1 MLDDDVYAELDRRL
15 APVDAARAAVY
26 PGERAGRRPVHTC
39 YVPADAVV
47 PGLAASW
54 GTAALAALD
63 GHGLPDLGLDPALV
77 EQVLPRVRAKL
88 AAEPVE
94 DLRVDAEDGYR
105 GGPDAEDDD
114 VLRAA
119 AAVAADRRA
128 GTAPPSVGV
137 RAKSLEG
144 PTRRRGVRTLD
155 LFLGGLAEEDPLLS
169 TPRGRT
175 PSSPPFASSVRDPGR
190 GRPWRGPAESASSPL
205 RSTVTLPKVTDVEQV
220 RAFLP
225 VLDAL
230 EAAHGVALDLE
241 LQIETPQAVLGAD
254 GTATAA
260 RLVHAAGP
268 RLTGL
273 HYGTYDYSAALGI
286 AAGHQASD
294 HPAADFAKQVAQVA
308 VAGTGAAAVDGS
320 TNVLPVGS
328 REQVHAA
335 WRLHAGLVRRA
346 LERGFYQGW
355 DLHPAQLV
363 TRYVATY
370 AFFRAALPAAAAR
383 LAAYLDRAD
392 GGVLDE
398 PATARALASVLLRG
412 LDCGAVDDAEVRA
425 VTGVDREDLDRLA
438 GRPARRTPRAG
449 TGPPTIAL

>member
-1 MLDDDVYAELDRRL
+1 MGLEENVYAELDRRL
-15 APVDAARAAVY
+15 APVDAARAAAY
-26 PGERAGRRPVHTC
+26 PGEGPDRQPVHTC

-47 PGLAASW
+47 PGIAAAW
-54 GTAALAALD
+54 GQTAMAALD
-63 GHGLPDLGLDPALV
+63 EHGLPDLGLDPALV
-77 EQVLPRVRAKL
+77 EEVLPRVRAKL

-105 GGPDAEDDD
+105 GGPDREDDD
-114 VLRAA
+114 VLAA
-119 AAVAADRRA
+119 ARA
-128 GTAPPSVGV
+128 LATGAPPSIGI

-155 LFLGGLAEEDPLLS
+155 LFLGSLDA
-169 TPRGRT
+169 GR
-175 PSSPPFASSVRDPGR
+175 A
-190 GRPWRGPAESASSPL
+190 
-205 RSTVTLPKVTDVEQV
+205 TVTLPKVTDVEQV

-230 EAAHGVALDLE
+230 EDAHSVPLDLE
-241 LQIETPQAVLGAD
+241 LQVETPQAVLGPD
-254 GTATAA
+254 GAVTLA
-260 RLVHAAGP
+260 RMVHAAGP

-273 HYGTYDYSAALGI
+273 HYGTYDYSAAVGI
-286 AAGHQASD
+286 AAAHQSSD
-294 HPAADFAKQVAQVA
+294 HPAADFAKQVMQVA
-308 VAGTGAAAVDGS
+308 VAGTGARAVDGS
-320 TNVLPVGS
+320 TNVLPVGA

-383 LAAYLDRAD
+383 LSAYLDRAD
-392 GGVLDE
+392 AGVLDE
-398 PATARALASVLLRG
+398 PATARALAGVVLRG
-412 LDCGAVDDAEVRA
+412 VDCGAVDAAQVTTSTGMPMVEV
-425 VTGVDREDLDRLA
+425 VKL
-438 GRPARRTPRAG
+438 ARRWPRG
-449 TGPPTIAL
+449 D

>member
-1 MLDDDVYAELDRRL
+1 MGALSEEVYAELDRRL
-15 APVDAARAAVY
+15 APVDDARAAAY
-26 PGERAGRRPVHTC
+26 PGERTTRQPVHTC
-39 YVPADAVV
+39 YVPADAVS
-47 PGLAASW
+47 PGTARAW
-54 GTAALAALD
+54 GEAALAALD
-63 GHGLPDLGLDPALV
+63 QHGLPDLGLDPALV

-119 AAVAADRRA
+119 AALTADSGA
-128 GTAPPSVGV
+128 GVAPPSVGI

-155 LFLGGLAEEDPLLS
+155 LFLGALGTEGTDAAGAFGTES
-169 TPRGRT
+169 TPT
-175 PSSPPFASSVRDPGR
+175 AVI
-190 GRPWRGPAESASSPL
+190 
-205 RSTVTLPKVTDVEQV
+205 TLPKVTDVEQV

-230 EAAHGVALDLE
+230 EQAHGVRLVLE
-241 LQIETPQAVLGAD
+241 LQVETPQAVIGPDGAV
-254 GTATAA
+254 TAA
-260 RLVHAAGP
+260 RMVHAAGK
-268 RLTGL
+268 RLIGL

-286 AAGHQASD
+286 AAAHQSSD
-294 HPAADFAKQVAQVA
+294 HPAADFAKQVVQVA
-308 VAGTGAAAVDGS
+308 VAGSPGRAVDGS
-320 TNVLPVGS
+320 TNVLPVGD
-328 REQVHAA
+328 RAQVHAG

-355 DLHPAQLV
+355 DMHPAQLV
-363 TRYVATY
+363 TRYLATY

-383 LAAYLDRAD
+383 LAAYVERVD

-398 PATARALASVLLRG
+398 PATARALAGVLVRG
-412 LDCGAVDDAEVRA
+412 LDCGALDEIDIRVAGGPARS
-425 VTGVDREDLDRLA
+425 DLDKLA
-438 GRPARRTPRAG
+438 GR
-449 TGPPTIAL
+449 

>member
-1 MLDDDVYAELDRRL
+1 MGLDEKIFAELDRRL
-15 APVDAARAAVY
+15 APVDAARVAAY
-26 PGERAGRRPVHTC
+26 PGERTTRQPVHTC

-47 PGLAASW
+47 PGLAQAW
-54 GTAALAALD
+54 GDAALAALD
-63 GHGLPDLGLDPALV
+63 EHGLPDLGLDGELL

-94 DLRVDAEDGYR
+94 DLRVDAEDGY
-105 GGPDAEDDD
+105 GGSPEREDGD

-119 AAVAADRRA
+119 QVVVADVRA
-128 GTAPPSVGV
+128 GIAPPSVGV
-137 RAKSLEG
+137 RAKSLEE

-155 LFLGGLAEEDPLLS
+155 LFLGAFGVESPS
-169 TPRGRT
+169 RVGPSGVGRSPR
-175 PSSPPFASSVRDPGR
+175 A
-190 GRPWRGPAESASSPL
+190 
-205 RSTVTLPKVTDVEQV
+205 TVTLPKVTDVEQV

-230 EAAHGVALDLE
+230 EDAHGVRVDLE
-241 LQIETPQAVLGAD
+241 LQVETPQAVLGPD
-254 GTATAA
+254 GAATLA
-260 RLVHAAGP
+260 RMVHAAGP

-286 AAGHQASD
+286 AAAHQSSD
-294 HPAADFAKQVAQVA
+294 HPAADLAKQLMQVA
-308 VAGTGAAAVDGS
+308 VAGTGARAVDGS

-335 WRLHAGLVRRA
+335 WRLHARLVRRA

-363 TRYVATY
+363 TRYTATY

-383 LAAYLDRAD
+383 LGGYLDRVG

-398 PATARALASVLLRG
+398 PATARALASVVLRG
-412 LDCGAVDDAEVRA
+412 LDCGALAEDEVRTG
-425 VTGVDREDLDRLA
+425 TGVARAELDKLA
-438 GRPARRTPRAG
+438 GRRPG
-449 TGPPTIAL
+449 GP